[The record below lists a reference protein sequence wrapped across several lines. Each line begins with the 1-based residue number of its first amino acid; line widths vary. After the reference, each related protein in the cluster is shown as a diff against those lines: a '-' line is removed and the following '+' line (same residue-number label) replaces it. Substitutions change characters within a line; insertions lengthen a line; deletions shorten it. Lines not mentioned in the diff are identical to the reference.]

1 MSAYDPKRPFPVNE
15 INFIMQSANEDWI
28 EVVKEV

>member
-1 MSAYDPKRPFPVNE
+1 MSANDPKRTFPVNE
-15 INFIMQSANEDWI
+15 INFIMQPANEDWI